1 MKHFIIV
8 SALIINS
15 IFALDIEEKRKIFSY
30 NSEDNNFMAEDSTDI
45 DILVPE
51 FISTI
56 ENNIENWDT
65 LYTALLNKIK
75 IYNSHLDEYHSLK
88 KKYDAGTESFDGS
101 GKIIMADI
109 YLIEIPKYWYVSG
122 LIIALAPYA
131 VYETITELFYGEDD
145 ENDSWYARS
154 APNPAKEKFQD
165 KYFKYSFYGVIPGS
179 AICIMGY
186 IGSKIKLGHGEKV
199 LKHSEMKEP
208 KLLFFKQDEIE
219 AAIKVYNRLI
229 EP

>member
-30 NSEDNNFMAEDSTDI
+30 NSEDNNFMTDDSTVI
-45 DILVPE
+45 DISVPE

-56 ENNIENWDT
+56 ENNIEIQDT
-65 LYTALLNKIK
+65 LYTALLAKIK
-75 IYNSHLDEYHSLK
+75 MCNSFLDEYHSLK
-88 KKYDAGTESFDGS
+88 NKYDAGTESLDGS

-109 YLIEIPKYWYVSG
+109 YLIESPKSWYVFG
-122 LIIALAPYA
+122 GIIALAPIA
-131 VYETITELFYGEDD
+131 VYGSIKELFYAEDSTD
-145 ENDSWYARS
+145 TWFDNNREERR
-154 APNPAKEKFQD
+154 EFQD
-165 KYFKYSFYGVIPGS
+165 KYWKYSLYGLIPGVV
-179 AICIMGY
+179 ICITGY

-199 LKHSEMKEP
+199 IKHSEIKEP
-208 KLLFFKQDEIE
+208 KLLLWDQDEIE

>member
-30 NSEDNNFMAEDSTDI
+30 NSEDNNFMADDSTVI
-45 DILVPE
+45 DISVPE

-56 ENNIENWDT
+56 ENNIEIQDT
-65 LYTALLNKIK
+65 LYTALLAKIK
-75 IYNSHLDEYHSLK
+75 MCNSFLDEYHSLK
-88 KKYDAGTESFDGS
+88 NKYDAGTESLDGS

-131 VYETITELFYGEDD
+131 VYESITELFYGEDD
-145 ENDSWYARS
+145 ENDS
-154 APNPAKEKFQD
+154 
-165 KYFKYSFYGVIPGS
+165 
-179 AICIMGY
+179 
-186 IGSKIKLGHGEKV
+186 
-199 LKHSEMKEP
+199 
-208 KLLFFKQDEIE
+208 
-219 AAIKVYNRLI
+219 
-229 EP
+229 